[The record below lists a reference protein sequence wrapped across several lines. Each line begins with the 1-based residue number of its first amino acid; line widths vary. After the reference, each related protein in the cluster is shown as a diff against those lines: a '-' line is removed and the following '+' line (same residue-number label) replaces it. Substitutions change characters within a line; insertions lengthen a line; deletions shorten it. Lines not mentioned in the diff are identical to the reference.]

1 MSKKKKEIRI
11 IKKEDIKEEYTFVS
25 NNVLINVKN
34 EFVTN
39 EKRSE
44 NQSNEIMKKK
54 IHSRKSRHKG
64 RKILGKSMQG
74 HSPVYE

>member
-25 NNVLINVKN
+25 NNVLNNVKN

-44 NQSNEIMKKK
+44 NQSNEIIEKK